1 MSLLKR
7 QRVEAIVKINNL
19 IAFSLFLQFIFAS
32 SVFSITLDEITH
44 PLSHANRL
52 GVGNVPEN
60 SFKITNA
67 EKKIESK
74 NVDVDKTSEA
84 VKNITYADL
93 SLKKIAK
100 EISDDAE
107 IESAD
112 ILADIQTLWVG
123 AAQNSETVKFIVYKL
138 SNPDEEK
145 PKESIVKKIILPIS
159 TVGSLAGIGIGNPVA
174 AISSIMGSSVL
185 GTISVDDKDLNYK
198 FSKVNDADM
207 IVLIRKIEELQRK
220 IVNYYFDY
228 ISARSLLIKADEITS
243 KRHKYFIEAQKMN
256 DEQLLMIDSFYRSSL
271 NKQAKLRSDFL
282 AKRSALEQVVGT
294 ETLVQFEEGL
304 AQREK

>member
-1 MSLLKR
+1 M
-7 QRVEAIVKINNL
+7 KINNL
-19 IAFSLFLQFIFAS
+19 IALSLFIQFCVSSFAFAIS
-32 SVFSITLDEITH
+32 LDEITH
-44 PLSHANRL
+44 PLPHANRL
-52 GVGNVPEN
+52 GVSNIPEN

-67 EKKIESK
+67 EKAISAKDADI
-74 NVDVDKTSEA
+74 DKASEA

-100 EISDDAE
+100 EISDDTELEAN
-107 IESAD
+107 D
-112 ILADIQTLWVG
+112 ILGDIQILWVG

-145 PKESIVKKIILPIS
+145 PKESIVKKIIQPIS

-228 ISARSLLIKADEITS
+228 MSARSLLIKSDEIVA
-243 KRHKYFIEAQKMN
+243 KRHKHYIEAQKMK
-256 DEQLLMIDSFYRSSL
+256 DEQLLMIDSFYRSAL

-294 ETLVQFEEGL
+294 ETLVQFEDGL
-304 AQREK
+304 VQREESLNNKK

>member
-1 MSLLKR
+1 MKL
-7 QRVEAIVKINNL
+7 NNL
-19 IAFSLFLQFIFAS
+19 FAFALFLQFFVQSFA
-32 SVFSITLDEITH
+32 FSITLDELTH
-44 PLSHANRL
+44 PLPQANRL
-52 GVGNVPEN
+52 GISNIPEN
-60 SFKITNA
+60 SFKITSA
-67 EKKIESK
+67 EKKLASK
-74 NVDVDKTSEA
+74 DADVDKASEA

-107 IESAD
+107 LESSD
-112 ILADIQTLWVG
+112 ILADIQLLWVG

-145 PKESIVKKIILPIS
+145 PKESIVKKIIQPIS

-185 GTISVDDKDLNYK
+185 GTMSVDDKDLNYK

-228 ISARSLLIKADEITS
+228 MSARSLLIKSDEIVA
-243 KRHKYFIEAQKMN
+243 KRHKNFIEAQTMK
-256 DEQLLMIDSFYRSSL
+256 DEQLLMIDSFYRSAL

-282 AKRSALEQVVGT
+282 AKRSALEQIVGT
-294 ETLVQFEEGL
+294 ETLVQFEDSI
-304 AQREK
+304 ANREELSKSKK